1 VPWWQKN
8 MEEKVVLVNENN
20 EVLGLMPKMEA
31 HEKGLLHRAISIL
44 LYNSKGEMLIQQ
56 RAKTKYHWP
65 LIWSNAVCSHPREN
79 EDFQDAAQRRLKEE
93 LNITCS
99 LKEVYRFIYKAKDEQ
114 TGLIEHEYD
123 VVYKGQ
129 FDGEIPFNP
138 NEIESIRWIA
148 LDSLS
153 QDIEDQPEVYS
164 FWFKEILKNVR

>member
-1 VPWWQKN
+1 

-123 VVYKGQ
+123 VVYEGQ

-153 QDIEDQPEVYS
+153 QDIEDQPEIYS

>member
-1 VPWWQKN
+1 

-44 LYNSKGEMLIQQ
+44 LYNSDGEMLIQQ

-99 LKEVYRFIYKAKDEQ
+99 LKEVYRFIYKARDEQ

-123 VVYKGQ
+123 VVYEGQ
-129 FDGEIPFNP
+129 FDGDIPFNP

>member
-1 VPWWQKN
+1 
-8 MEEKVVLVNENN
+8 MEEKVVLVNKNN
-20 EVLGLMPKMEA
+20 EVLGLMPKVEA

-123 VVYKGQ
+123 VVYEGQ

-148 LDSLS
+148 
-153 QDIEDQPEVYS
+153 
-164 FWFKEILKNVR
+164 

>member
-1 VPWWQKN
+1 

-20 EVLGLMPKMEA
+20 EVLGLMPKIEA

-44 LYNSKGEMLIQQ
+44 LYNSSGEMLIQQ

-79 EDFQDAAQRRLKEE
+79 ESFQEAAERRLKEE
-93 LNITCS
+93 LNINCS
-99 LKEVYRFIYKAKDEQ
+99 LVQIYRFIYKATDEQ

-123 VVYKGQ
+123 VVFKGVY
-129 FDGEIPFNP
+129 DDEIPFNP
-138 NEIESIRWIA
+138 AEIESIRWIT

-153 QDIEDQPEVYS
+153 QDIESQPEKFS
-164 FWFKEILKNVR
+164 FWFKEILKNLR

>member
-1 VPWWQKN
+1 

-93 LNITCS
+93 LNISCS
-99 LKEVYRFIYKAKDEQ
+99 LKEVYRFIYKAKDKQ
-114 TGLIEHEYD
+114 TGLIEYEYD
-123 VVYKGQ
+123 VVYEGQ

>member
-1 VPWWQKN
+1 

-123 VVYKGQ
+123 VVYEGQ

-153 QDIEDQPEVYS
+153 QDIEDQSELYS